1 MLLLLF
7 IIVCCF
13 SAVIL
18 GVSAADDNFAV
29 LLGVSA
35 ADDNFAVLLGASA
48 SVDDNNTTSSSSSS
62 SVIVLSS
69 FHISTHVNSRLMNTK
84 IDMVFENSAN
94 CSSVHT
100 LTLQLPK
107 NARVAD
113 LIMDLSDG
121 CQLESEGKMISI

>member
-18 GVSAADDNFAV
+18 GVSAADDDNV
-29 LLGVSA
+29 
-35 ADDNFAVLLGASA
+35 ADMMLGASA
-48 SVDDNNTTSSSSSS
+48 SVDDNNTTASSSS

-69 FHISTHVNSRLMNTK
+69 FHVSTHVNSRLMNTN
-84 IDMVFENSAN
+84 IDMVFENTAN
-94 CSSVHT
+94 CSSIHT
-100 LTLQLPK
+100 ITLQLPK
-107 NARVAD
+107 NARVTD

-121 CQLESEGKMISI
+121 CQLESEGKQISIQ